1 MKKLSFVFLIS
12 MFLLVGCG
20 EKKVTCKLAADG
32 EISHHDLEVVGTIK
46 GDKVKKV
53 EATMTFDTK
62 ERADEY
68 CALYSFWDNSVGELK
83 YECKDN
89 KITFKNYDVVVKS
102 GTNKDLVNMSKNDF
116 VSHFKDNGMTCEE

>member
-20 EKKVTCKLAADG
+20 EKKVTCKMAADG
-32 EISHHDLEVVGTIK
+32 EISHYDLEVVGTVK

-53 EATMTFDTK
+53 EATMTF
-62 ERADEY
+62 ENNEYAGEY
-68 CALYSFWDNSVGELK
+68 CKIINLLKSTLGELK

-89 KITFKNYDVVVKS
+89 KITYKNYDLIVKN
-102 GTNKDLVNMSKNDF
+102 GTDKNLINLSKDEFTKY
-116 VSHFKDNGMTCEE
+116 FKDNGMTCEE